1 MDPASLSS
9 LPLLCLHVCVC
20 AWTRTLDRV
29 RTRPLSPFM
38 VKEEGGASFRGR
50 EEGMD
55 DRLSD
60 LGTPDT
66 MTTHSGTKQSVH
78 NSVSCGHHAER

>member
-9 LPLLCLHVCVC
+9 LPLLFLHVC
-20 AWTRTLDRV
+20 AWARTLDRV

-38 VKEEGGASFRGR
+38 VKDEGGASFRGR

-60 LGTPDT
+60 LGTPAHT
-66 MTTHSGTKQSVH
+66 P
-78 NSVSCGHHAER
+78 